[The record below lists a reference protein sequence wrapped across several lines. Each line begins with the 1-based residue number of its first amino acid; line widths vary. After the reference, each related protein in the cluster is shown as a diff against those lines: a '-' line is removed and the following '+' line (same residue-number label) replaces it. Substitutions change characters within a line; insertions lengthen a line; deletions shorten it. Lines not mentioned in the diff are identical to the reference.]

1 MSTPINDRQLYPLRS
16 SFGGGSNGEVLVD
29 PWAVNLLA
37 DDMAASNAFAYSIAI
52 TEGPPPKMF
61 TGGSSDLPLFCS
73 SGLDPQL
80 LLQVPALTR
89 HYVAAEPNLAI
100 VQSIF
105 EASSTDPYAVYASD
119 GLEAA
124 RTRMTSW
131 ASGTP
136 KSGVDLIREQMDAQD
151 LQANLQQQIND
162 AFANG
167 GVAASNK
174 LLRDFKAQQAS
185 QQAVADKS
193 YQSALDSMRL
203 VRTERGQIVPG
214 EPGR

>member
-1 MSTPINDRQLYPLRS
+1 MSTPTNDRQLYPLRS

-37 DDMAASNAFAYSIAI
+37 DDMAASNPWAYSIAI
-52 TEGPPPKMF
+52 TEGPPPQMF

-80 LLQVPALTR
+80 LLHLPALTR
-89 HYVAAEPNLAI
+89 HYVAAEPSMAI

-105 EASSTDPYAVYASD
+105 EASSTDPYAAYASD

-124 RTRMTSW
+124 RSRMKLW
-131 ASGTP
+131 ASGTTT
-136 KSGVDLIREQMDAQD
+136 SGVDLIREQMDARD
-151 LQANLQQQIND
+151 VQANQQRQINE
-162 AFANG
+162 AYANG
-167 GVAASNK
+167 GAAASNK
-174 LLRDFKAQQAS
+174 AIREFKAHRAVQQA
-185 QQAVADKS
+185 AADKG
-193 YQSALDSMRL
+193 YQQALDSMRL
-203 VRTERGQIVPG
+203 VRTERGQLVPG